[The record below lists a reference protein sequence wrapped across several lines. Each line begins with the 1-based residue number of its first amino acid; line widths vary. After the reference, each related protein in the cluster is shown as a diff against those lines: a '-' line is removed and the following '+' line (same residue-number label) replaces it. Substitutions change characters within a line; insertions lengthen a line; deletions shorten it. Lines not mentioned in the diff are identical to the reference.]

1 MKSILSAGGNS
12 VAGVMLAAAWS
23 WLHLLPSRHRDK
35 ETPHPPVSQQ
45 HCARRLHFYHGV
57 RMECSAK
64 WIVEYNLPHDRRCF
78 SFPYSVPTLTNVN
91 TSFVTVKVGSY
102 RVSQQLYQHYQ
113 QTHSQCNIY
122 YIQDPVKMRS
132 GENSELL
139 SQSSLFVGP
148 SSEGNHQ

>member
-1 MKSILSAGGNS
+1 MVFLISVLS
-12 VAGVMLAAAWS
+12 
-23 WLHLLPSRHRDK
+23 
-35 ETPHPPVSQQ
+35 
-45 HCARRLHFYHGV
+45 
-57 RMECSAK
+57 
-64 WIVEYNLPHDRRCF
+64 
-78 SFPYSVPTLTNVN
+78 TNVN

-139 SQSSLFVGP
+139 SQSSLFAAP